1 MILVRVLSACAVLAL
16 AAGTTLAQP
25 GDDAPR
31 AASTGARGAQPE
43 GAAGMGAPVT
53 LTGDV
58 REVTVYRG
66 QALVTRVVDV
76 TGSRGLQQVVVT
88 DLPEALLPESLFAEG
103 DDGAEIRSV
112 RYRVR
117 PLAQDEREQV
127 RALEAQIRTVQDQIG
142 ALDAQ
147 KAVDDAHR
155 ASLDRLDQF
164 VAPTAQAELRSGVL
178 NAETLTKLVSYA
190 RDQRGELM
198 ERQLE
203 RETRARGL
211 NEQLAL
217 LRRELQQITAG
228 ASRTAREA
236 VLFVNLSG
244 PRASVR
250 LKYLV
255 NHATWQ
261 PSYNLR
267 ADTTKNT
274 VGIEYQAQV
283 RQMSGEDWGDVRMTL
298 STATPALVSAGPR
311 LEPMSL
317 VLSADLND
325 DKIAKFKSMAYR
337 EQQRDFDQR
346 QSAINAARNLAAPG
360 PGGPADPRS
369 TGQAIAFGEADRS
382 LNELAKDKQL
392 LDLVTSERLEKK
404 RADAAG
410 PSPLGTPEGVSV
422 TYVIPQATSLP
433 SRADQQLI
441 MIARGDA
448 PATFA
453 RIATPALTDYVYTE
467 ATAKNTL
474 STMPGVAGARGIVL
488 LAGPVSAY
496 LGDQFVG
503 RGALPTIAAGESFT
517 TGFGIDPTLRAS
529 RELVERTESVQG
541 GNRIVEFT
549 YRLTIENFAGE
560 PANVRLMDRMPV
572 GKGNEIRITM
582 LPDSGHSQ
590 PLSTD
595 EQYVKTER
603 KQGLLR
609 WDLSVP
615 ANTSGN
621 KAFTVEYS
629 YRVEHDK
636 MMTLTTVGG

>member
-1 MILVRVLSACAVLAL
+1 MILVRVLSACAFLSL
-16 AAGTTLAQP
+16 AAGSTLAQP
-25 GDDAPR
+25 ADDVIGMAGK
-31 AASTGARGAQPE
+31 AAQPGGG
-43 GAAGMGAPVT
+43 GAAPIS

-76 TGSRGLQQVVVT
+76 NASRGLHEIVVT

-117 PLAQDEREQV
+117 PLAQDDREQV
-127 RALEAQIRTVQDQIG
+127 RALEAQIRQVQDQIG

-155 ASLDRLDQF
+155 QSLDRLDQF

-178 NAETLTKLVSYA
+178 NAETLTKLVSYS

-198 ERQLE
+198 ERELE
-203 RETRARGL
+203 RAGKARGL
-211 NEQLAL
+211 NEQLSL

-244 PRASVR
+244 PRASVKV
-250 LKYLV
+250 KYLV

-267 ADTTKNT
+267 ADTAKNT

-298 STATPALVSAGPR
+298 STATPALVAAGPR

-317 VLSADLND
+317 VLSADPTD
-325 DKIAKFKSMAYR
+325 DKIAKFKSMAYMD
-337 EQQRDFDQR
+337 QQRDFERR
-346 QSAINAARNLAAPG
+346 QSAINAARNLAAPS
-360 PGGPADPRS
+360 PAEQADPRA
-369 TGQAIAFGEADRS
+369 GGGVLAFREADRS
-382 LNELAKDKQL
+382 LNELSKDKML
-392 LDLVTSERLEKK
+392 LDLVTNERLEKK
-404 RADAAG
+404 RADTAG
-410 PSPLGTPEGVSV
+410 APALGAPEGVSV

-448 PATFA
+448 PANFA

-503 RGALPTIAAGESFT
+503 RGALPTIAAGETFT

-541 GNRIVEFT
+541 GNRVVEFT

-560 PANVRLMDRMPV
+560 PAGVRLMDRMPV

-582 LPDSGHSQ
+582 LPDSGNSQ

-595 EQYVKTER
+595 EQYLKNER

-609 WDLSVP
+609 WDLTVP
-615 ANTSGN
+615 PNASGG